1 MAADGVQEEVAGG
14 SMAADDGGSNGS
26 RWCSRGGSW
35 W

>member
-1 MAADGVQEEVAGG
+1 MVVMAADGVQEEVA
-14 SMAADDGGSNGS
+14 GGSNGS